1 MLCNRI
7 SLGKFWR
14 PAVDHRRFYAWSVKP
29 VSTLSAWSTSQK
41 HSGRLIMRILNKTFV
56 VNSWWSFF
64 TPHVGSIYVL
74 QRKLDMMSWSC
85 DFERITWVLK
95 VMCLQAAQQH
105 LCRVHINDLMMH
117 AWISRRHPWF
127 FWRILFLAMIYNWVI
142 RVWGLGILLKISSL
156 QLICSNSGHLWGKR
170 RAAGRLGTTY
180 TMLFAAED
188 PVLSDLCVILILLLA
203 ISATVDCAICLFY
216 CSSRSSDHWRSSSP
230 IDTEFQTATADD
242 DDEYRLVEIRDLK
255 LVDDLRC
262 SRWRNMITSP
272 STNWASSPDHAA
284 ATSCTQNLR
293 LNPPIT
299 REDQVPEED
308 DVFVDCIR
316 ILGVR
321 RGQSGASG
329 GTAFAAPLG
338 LPVSSI
344 HRWRR
349 FSSLIINVFR
359 PVAPPAAAV
368 DQEYASKTLGH
379 FSRGGGGRRRR
390 RICAEFIKVRTIGT
404 HLQQSKF
411 NMFTTQILEIP
422 GTHQLRISDHQIIM
436 QAMMIII
443 IPAAAAAAAPPP
455 PPPWHPQINL
465 QQNSHPK
472 LWF

>member
-1 MLCNRI
+1 MHDLWNPWAHYQHDPRVRSI
-7 SLGKFWR
+7 QEG
-14 PAVDHRRFYAWSVKP
+14 WSWGFL
-29 VSTLSAWSTSQK
+29 T
-41 HSGRLIMRILNKTFV
+41 RL
-56 VNSWWSFF
+56 SWWTHDGASSHHMWVQYMCCRGNP
-64 TPHVGSIYVL
+64 TWCLDHVSLRGSAECW
-74 QRKLDMMSWSC
+74 RSC
-85 DFERITWVLK
+85 ACR
-95 VMCLQAAQQH
+95 QQQH
-105 LCRVHINDLMMH
+105 LCCVHINDLMMH
-117 AWISRRHPWF
+117 TWISRRHPWF
-127 FWRILFLAMIYNWVI
+127 FWTILFWAMICNWVI

-170 RAAGRLGTTY
+170 QAAGRLGTTY

-188 PVLSDLCVILILLLA
+188 PVLSDLCVLLILLLA

-230 IDTEFQTATADD
+230 IDTEFQTAAAAD

-262 SRWRNMITSP
+262 SRWRNMIACP

-284 ATSCTQNLR
+284 ATSCSQNLR

-344 HRWRR
+344 HGWRR

-368 DQEYASKTLGH
+368 DQEYVSKTLGH
-379 FSRGGGGRRRR
+379 FSRGGGGGGGRRRRRR
-390 RICAEFIKVRTIGT
+390 RIYAEFIKVRTIGT
-404 HLQQSKF
+404 YLQQSKL
-411 NMFTTQILEIP
+411 NMFTTQILEIS

-443 IPAAAAAAAPPP
+443 IPAAAAAAAAPPPPP

-472 LWF
+472 F

>member
-262 SRWRNMITSP
+262 SRWRNMITCP
-272 STNWASSPDHAA
+272 NTNWASSPHHAA

-308 DVFVDCIR
+308 DILVDCIR
-316 ILGVR
+316 ILVVR

-436 QAMMIII
+436 QAMMMII